1 MKTGVNTSTVINI
14 RKKRNQWQRKGK
26 ARCTSCEHFYYGYY
40 CNKQK
45 RSAEHYD
52 KPKHT
57 ELEVIVYLIYDSR
70 GVEP

>member
-26 ARCTSCEHFYYGYY
+26 DRCTSCEHFYYGYY

-52 KPKHT
+52 KHKNCMFYVKKKKKK
-57 ELEVIVYLIYDSR
+57 ENKKK
-70 GVEP
+70 